1 MLVASSARF
10 PCKYLPA
17 GLSVKF
23 CILYVDFDL
32 NTELLCLLH
41 RYSPSLLGVKVL
53 EHRNVRRA
61 KLYYLRDRKPSEYR
75 VQ

>member
-1 MLVASSARF
+1 MLVALSALSHCESS
-10 PCKYLPA
+10 
-17 GLSVKF
+17 
-23 CILYVDFDL
+23 FDL
-32 NTELLCLLH
+32 PKLHSSPHIERFLLN
-41 RYSPSLLGVKVL
+41 RYSPSLLAVKVL